1 MKPLK
6 NKPLRKVVSLT
17 FLTLLSSTSTYG
29 APQLNGVAGNKITIC
44 HLPKSD
50 APKTKLIHLKDWNAY
65 QGQGDIL
72 GACGILADEGVFSD
86 GPMFY
91 ALSDD
96 TDQMSVYKLGTSDVF
111 LASDLIFP
119 DELENLTEAQG
130 GTYYALTAKSSGKA
144 SLYEITVKQQ
154 DDCSFTTSYSE
165 VFNHLKAGDFNALEL
180 IDG

>member
-144 SLYEITVKQQ
+144 SLYEITIKQQ
-154 DDCSFTTSYSE
+154 DDCSFTR
-165 VFNHLKAGDFNALEL
+165 VL
-180 IDG
+180 IFYNV